1 MDPVRFGRALGT
13 VTRSAAKGLTAAA
26 SAAAAPNP
34 NPAAPNPNAE
44 RSGAPSLRSQGGNEN
59 PSQPTVSG
67 ATSFA
72 SFAKGGNVNAP
83 SPAQQIPSAAQ
94 TIAQIANTHAQLKS
108 TVHTEGKRALKTG
121 FAPIA
126 RAGRALWHEVF
137 GVFFALFA
145 VYFIQGL
152 WMHRAEA
159 LLPGRP
165 RVHLAMD
172 LALAVLFTYFTV
184 SSFLRA
190 RKISRSS

>member
-26 SAAAAPNP
+26 SAAAASNP
-34 NPAAPNPNAE
+34 NPAPRQSSN
-44 RSGAPSLRSQGGNEN
+44 NEHS
-59 PSQPTVSG
+59 PG

-72 SFAKGGNVNAP
+72 PFAKGGKVDSP
-83 SPAQQIPSAAQ
+83 SPAQPVPSAAQ

-152 WMHRAEA
+152 WMHRADA